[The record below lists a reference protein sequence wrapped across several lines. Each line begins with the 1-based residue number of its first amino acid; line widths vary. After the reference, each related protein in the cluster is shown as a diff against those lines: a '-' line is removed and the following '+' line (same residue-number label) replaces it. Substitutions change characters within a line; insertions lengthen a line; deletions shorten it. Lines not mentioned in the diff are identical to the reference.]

1 MWFLSS
7 SLGTFPFL
15 QVLVRHFKP
24 QKLLLVDSNVIFI
37 LAQFEQR
44 SKKKKKKSVGLCYL
58 FCSRRKMQLLEE
70 KLSAAY
76 VLFESLIFCRN
87 FIFKCDPLFI

>member
-44 SKKKKKKSVGLCYL
+44 SKKKKKISGP
-58 FCSRRKMQLLEE
+58 M
-70 KLSAAY
+70 LS
-76 VLFESLIFCRN
+76 VLFTEENATVGRKIICSLCA
-87 FIFKCDPLFI
+87 L